1 MEEANDGRDD
11 AVSMS
16 SVKSTRSRERATGR
30 EAEWPSISGGGGW
43 LRGTLDGEVPMTKVF
58 GEIRAGPEIE
68 KTGILFHTIGIKGM
82 RV

>member
-68 KTGILFHTIGIKGM
+68 RPEYYFTL
-82 RV
+82 